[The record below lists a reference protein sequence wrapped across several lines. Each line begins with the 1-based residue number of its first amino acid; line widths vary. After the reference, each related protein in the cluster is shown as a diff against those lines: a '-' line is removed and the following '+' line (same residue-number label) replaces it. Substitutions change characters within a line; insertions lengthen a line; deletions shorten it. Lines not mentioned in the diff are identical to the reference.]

1 MTYSLCFPS
10 SYQPF
15 SAYLCLSH
23 PNRLTYSIPAVFR
36 PCTSVLRTSEIIPN
50 WIVLTPRHL
59 VTMYYHRN
67 NSSCCITHNCQY
79 FTLSRR
85 RTMSRPEASMVSHS
99 IRSRVPQAL
108 LNNSTCCLRSDSF
121 SREDT
126 SISWVTRTSSWNL
139 STCWVMEL
147 VSANTNRWFC
157 EVYSV
162 SPPPPPT

>member
-1 MTYSLCFPS
+1 M
-10 SYQPF
+10 
-15 SAYLCLSH
+15 
-23 PNRLTYSIPAVFR
+23 
-36 PCTSVLRTSEIIPN
+36 IPN

-59 VTMYYHRN
+59 VTMYYHLNYSARCVTN
-67 NSSCCITHNCQY
+67 NCHY

-147 VSANTNRWFC
+147 VSANSNRRFC
-157 EVYSV
+157 EVYYVFSSSNIIHSTMV
-162 SPPPPPT
+162 DITAESTSFYIFMDIRYSSQFHCCEIVKRAAINVFT